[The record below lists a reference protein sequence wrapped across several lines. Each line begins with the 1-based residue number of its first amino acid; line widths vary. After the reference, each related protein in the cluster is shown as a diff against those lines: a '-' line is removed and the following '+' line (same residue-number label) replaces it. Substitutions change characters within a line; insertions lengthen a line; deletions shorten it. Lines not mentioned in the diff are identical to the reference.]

1 MNGRADPVSPGRA
14 MGRDRRSAAAATYY
28 TTPYAPSP
36 IVFTSLYEPPSKG
49 MSDGS
54 LFMFRIGACGWKLGS
69 VLCGTLVSEEFIV
82 VIVSGLWRRSSD
94 IIWTLSR
101 GSDAPGRA
109 FFPPNFPDDAFS
121 ILTCKISMG
130 PSTPADRQHYLMRDD
145 GIFPSAMKDS
155 TNQTCRKDLAS
166 RSSNG
171 NFNTSHA
178 HDHIANVCACVGT
191 ALIEYARSRPMLLAC
206 SVLCIV

>member
-130 PSTPADRQHYLMRDD
+130 PSTPADRQHYL
-145 GIFPSAMKDS
+145 S
-155 TNQTCRKDLAS
+155 
-166 RSSNG
+166 
-171 NFNTSHA
+171 
-178 HDHIANVCACVGT
+178 
-191 ALIEYARSRPMLLAC
+191 YARRRDIPVSDER
-206 SVLCIV
+206 